1 MIITQFKPEEEVARS
16 LAGVRSL
23 FIVGCG
29 LCATS
34 CQTGGEKEVAAWT
47 EKMRARGLTVTGS
60 VVCDSPCDERLVKR
74 DFAANKAAI
83 AAADALL
90 VLACGVGVQ
99 VSADVAEKRA
109 VPALNT
115 SALAKIQ
122 RIGVNQEYCRQCGD
136 CVLADTAGICPVTRC
151 AKGLRNGPC
160 GGAHD
165 GKCEVEPDRDC
176 AWQLIFKR
184 LTPADK
190 ERLLG
195 LRPPRDHR
203 KQGKKP

>member
-1 MIITQFKPEEEVARS
+1 MIITHRKPEEEVART
-16 LAGVRSL
+16 LDGVRAL

-34 CQTGGEKEVAAWT
+34 CQTGGAKEVAAWT
-47 EKMRARGLTVTGS
+47 EKLRAQGITVTGS

-74 DFAANKAAI
+74 DFAAHKEAI

-90 VLACGVGVQ
+90 ILACGVGVQ
-99 VSADVAEKRA
+99 VSADVAGKRA
-109 VPALNT
+109 IPTLNT
-115 SALAKIQ
+115 TALAKIQ

-165 GKCEVEPDRDC
+165 GHCEVEPDRDC
-176 AWQLIFKR
+176 AWQLILTR
-184 LTPADK
+184 LTPAEK

-195 LRPPRDHR
+195 LRRPRDHR
-203 KQGKKP
+203 AQGRKP